1 MLNTVLLNASNI
13 VVNALASPS
22 GNSLAP
28 VAGHTIR
35 EVSQAEMDSGLMGK
49 LWNGSAFVAV
59 SVPQTVTR
67 RQAKQALVL
76 NGKLALVQP
85 AIDAIPD
92 ATARALTQ
100 IEWDDSQEF
109 QRSRQSVI
117 GIGTAI
123 GLTSAQ
129 LDDLFTLAATL

>member
-92 ATARALTQ
+92 ATERALTQ

-109 QRSRQSVI
+109 QRTRQSVI

-129 LDDLFTLAATL
+129 MDDLFILAATL

>member
-59 SVPQTVTR
+59 SVPQSVTR
-67 RQAKQALVL
+67 RQAKQALL
-76 NGKLALVQP
+76 INSKLSLVQP
-85 AIDAIPD
+85 AIDAIADPSQK
-92 ATARALTQ
+92 AMIQ

-109 QRSRQSVI
+109 QRTRQSVI
-117 GIGTAI
+117 AIGTAI
-123 GLTSAQ
+123 GLSSAQ
-129 LDDLFTLAATL
+129 MDDLFILAATL